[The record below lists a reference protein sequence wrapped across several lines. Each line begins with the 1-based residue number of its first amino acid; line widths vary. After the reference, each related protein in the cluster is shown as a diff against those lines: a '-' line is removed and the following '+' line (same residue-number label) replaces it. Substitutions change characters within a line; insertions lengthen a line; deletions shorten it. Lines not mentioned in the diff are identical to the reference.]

1 MFDRSDA
8 LRVIE
13 DALDRDP
20 FCLAC
25 DRPTAIRD
33 DDGILYLSCPA
44 ATPGDGILS
53 RLSAAVF
60 AHTDRLIVD
69 MRPLAAA

>member
-1 MFDRSDA
+1 MFDRSGA
-8 LRVIE
+8 IRVIE

-20 FCLAC
+20 FCAVC
-25 DRPTAIRD
+25 DRQTTVRD
-33 DDGILYLSCPA
+33 DDGILYVSCPA

-60 AHTDRLIVD
+60 PHTDRLIVD